1 MVDRKS
7 ATWRDDAGQQTSVA
21 TSRGSLTSDDESVGH
36 VPDRPSDEGADLGDR
51 IRRMRSSKGLSLKDL
66 AVQAGLSRAFVGQI
80 ERNQASPSV
89 ASVSRIA
96 KALGVTLSE
105 LFAVGHNGGSVVR
118 RNERIRITYAAN
130 KYADEVLTPSVSG
143 RLLVLYCTIEPGADS
158 GHDLYMHDADEECV
172 VLMQGTLE
180 VVIEDE
186 IYTLEPG
193 DALTF
198 SSRRNHGFR
207 NVGTEEVQAFWIMT
221 PGRF

>member
-1 MVDRKS
+1 MADLKS
-7 ATWRDDAGQQTSVA
+7 AKPRERAADTSATASKMLRSANGLSAPPDQPADDAAG
-21 TSRGSLTSDDESVGH
+21 
-36 VPDRPSDEGADLGDR
+36 LGER

-66 AVQAGLSRAFVGQI
+66 AAQAGLSRAFLGQI

-89 ASVSRIA
+89 ASVSRVA
-96 KALGVTLSE
+96 NALGVTLSE
-105 LFAVGHNGGSVVR
+105 LFAVGHNTGSVVR

-130 KYADEVLTPSVSG
+130 KYADEVLSPTVSG

-158 GHDLYMHDADEECV
+158 GHDLYKHDADEECV
-172 VLMQGTLE
+172 VVLQGTLE
-180 VVIEDE
+180 VVVEDD

-207 NVGTEEVQAFWIMT
+207 NVGGEEVQAFWIMT